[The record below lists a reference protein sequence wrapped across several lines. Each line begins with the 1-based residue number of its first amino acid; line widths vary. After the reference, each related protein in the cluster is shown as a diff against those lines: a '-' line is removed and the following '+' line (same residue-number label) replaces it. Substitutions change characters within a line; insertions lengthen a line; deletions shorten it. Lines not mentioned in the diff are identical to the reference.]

1 MDINMANIVSD
12 IGGFIGFVVVLLAIS
27 LGSERTTELAIQL
40 LGLGKGSRFTKWFAI
55 PSGVP
60 SWLLSFVPA
69 FLIAF
74 GFEVNV
80 LAQFEIFADIDPQ
93 FVQILS
99 AMIYWGVSNII
110 HPEMPRANGGE

>member
-1 MDINMANIVSD
+1 MDINMATIFSD
-12 IGGFIGFVVVLLAIS
+12 IGGFIGFVVVLLAVA
-27 LGSERTTELAIQL
+27 LGSERTTELAIKL
-40 LGLGKGSRFTKWFAI
+40 SGLGKGSKLTKWFVV

-80 LAQFEIFADIDPQ
+80 LTQFEIFADIDPQ

-99 AMIYWGVSNII
+99 AMITWGVSNLI
-110 HPEMPRANGGE
+110 HSEMPKAEGGE